1 MSVEDKRAGV
11 SMVHILRWSFACRVT
26 PDGREVVLL
35 VSPMLH
41 RRGQVG
47 TGWVDTVAAVLGWRV
62 FWLIVWLT

>member
-1 MSVEDKRAGV
+1 MDEHFMSVEDKRAGV
-11 SMVHILRWSFACRVT
+11 SMVQNLRWSFACRLT

-47 TGWVDTVAAVLGWRV
+47 T
-62 FWLIVWLT
+62 